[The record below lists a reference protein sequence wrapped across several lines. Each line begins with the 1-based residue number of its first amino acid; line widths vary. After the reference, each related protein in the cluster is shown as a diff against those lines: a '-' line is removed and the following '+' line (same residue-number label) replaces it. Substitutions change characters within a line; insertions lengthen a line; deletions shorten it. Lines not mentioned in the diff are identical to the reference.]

1 MLSPP
6 AHCGPSGC
14 EEGSGAVGGQ
24 TGGGGGVITHPA
36 IVGHTAACAPQQYT
50 EGYPLQTPYAPACH
64 PSNV

>member
-36 IVGHTAACAPQQYT
+36 IVGHTAACAPQQHT
-50 EGYPLQTPYAPACH
+50 EGYPL
-64 PSNV
+64 